1 MGGSSSISDI
11 NRQIDENFNA
21 TINKIKNGADK
32 IKDDA
37 VINIQNDVSKLRT
50 ET

>member
-1 MGGSSSISDI
+1 MGGSSSDSYI
-11 NRQIDENFNA
+11 NRQINENFNA
-21 TINKIKNGADK
+21 TINKIKHGADK

-37 VINIQNDVSKLRT
+37 INNIQNDVSKLRT